1 MPTFE
6 EALARLEREISDV
19 EKAAKAFSSSLR
31 KLGSAARSGNVAEIR
46 KSLIN
51 IPIAATAA
59 GEAVAKIDGAW
70 SFDLSTYMSGEEYNQ
85 ELIAAAEAA
94 GITLKE
100 KDGRLYC
107 FPLLMRPLPRDGTV
121 KIGKRT
127 ERGLRPKE
135 LVKKLAALQKRPQR
149 FSEQRFLDLLYK
161 AYLRVAG
168 SEWRTEAAG
177 RGRVVFLADLH
188 DLLTLL
194 PGSDYPIEEFG
205 RDLLLL
211 ARKPD
216 LAAAGCRFD
225 FSDATLGREPGARRI
240 KVYDEDG
247 REHAFLG
254 IRFVKEA

>member
-6 EALARLEREISDV
+6 EALARLESEIADV
-19 EKAAKAFSSSLR
+19 EKAAKAFSSVLR
-31 KLGSAARSGNVAEIR
+31 KLSSATKSGNVTEI
-46 KSLIN
+46 KKVLSNL
-51 IPIAATAA
+51 PGAVSAA
-59 GEAVAKIDGAW
+59 GEVAGKLDGAW
-70 SFDLSTYMSGEEYNQ
+70 SFDLSAYMSGEEYTN
-85 ELIAAAEAA
+85 ELIAAAEAS
-94 GITLKE
+94 GITVME
-100 KDGRLYC
+100 RDGRLYC
-107 FPLLMRPLPRDGTV
+107 FPLLMRPLARDGAV

-135 LVKKLAALQKRPQR
+135 LVKKLAAMQKRPQR

-168 SEWRTEAAG
+168 TDWRDSEQG

-216 LAAAGCRFD
+216 LTTAGCRYEL
-225 FSDATLGREPGARRI
+225 SDSTLGREPGARRI

-247 REHAFLG
+247 REHSYLG
-254 IRFVKEA
+254 IGFAKEV